1 VILVD
6 SRVGSKHYAELLGDK
21 AILTQLESAD
31 IAFEGNGVMVG
42 IEVKKVLDA
51 VNCLYSGRLADH
63 QIPLMKSQYDVVYL
77 IIEGLWRPD
86 PKSGIMQYYVGE
98 LGKWG
103 SWKDVTSGQKRL
115 LYSAFESYLSTISIQ
130 GGVLVRNTSSMEVT
144 VSLVLAMY
152 NWWQKSSHHSFRQM
166 DESTQEAVLSRPT
179 MLRRMMAL
187 LPRVGWSRSAI
198 LSMRFK
204 SMSDV
209 ISASPEDFLIENEI
223 AMPTAIK
230 IWESLNGKERV

>member
-1 VILVD
+1 MILVD

-77 IIEGLWRPD
+77 VIEGLWRPD
-86 PKSGIMQYYVGE
+86 PQSGIMQYYVGE

-130 GGVLVRNTSSMEVT
+130 GGVLVRNTLSMEVT

-152 NWWQKSSHHSFRQM
+152 NWWQKSSHHSFHVM
-166 DESTQEAVLSRPT
+166 HDPAEAAVLSRPT
-179 MLRRMMAL
+179 VMRRMVKGRPHVGWEKSAL
-187 LPRVGWSRSAI
+187 LAKKFTNMEEMVA
-198 LSMRFK
+198 
-204 SMSDV
+204 
-209 ISASPEDFLIENEI
+209 ASPDDFVMEGIGI
-223 AMPTAIK
+223 DTANK
-230 IWESLNGKERV
+230 IWSTLHGKERV